1 MSTYLRQVDPSL
13 SEDILLNALKIT
25 KDIYGRTHLQSATM
39 VFHLASWTA
48 QKAASPAELQNA
60 EKLYDEYLS
69 IIREVSGPKSSMYE
83 GALQQTA
90 NFYNKFNKG
99 KANELMAKATK
110 ISESKKQ
117 EDNLSQIFARENLAN
132 KLMEIEGD
140 YIQALGIYEQTV
152 KDKEKL
158 LGKEDSQYLMSLK
171 VLAWLSEVTG
181 DYKRAI
187 GIYELTNDF
196 LRLAGV
202 YRSLG
207 EQQRALEILKKL
219 ETKNKDDYSEK
230 N

>member
-1 MSTYLRQVDPSL
+1 
-13 SEDILLNALKIT
+13 
-25 KDIYGRTHLQSATM
+25 
-39 VFHLASWTA
+39 
-48 QKAASPAELQNA
+48 
-60 EKLYDEYLS
+60 
-69 IIREVSGPKSSMYE
+69 
-83 GALQQTA
+83 
-90 NFYNKFNKG
+90 
-99 KANELMAKATK
+99 MAKATK